1 MVTHDLLSAA
11 EVADRIGFLAG
22 GCIVEEQVA
31 AAGADRFDLTA
42 LHRRC
47 AQPLAAE
54 EWRTLARNRAGA
66 LAAALILALVVIAD
80 IVSTK
85 RRGAI
90 RQAPAGRSRRR
101 SRWCCLTPQR
111 WRPAAPCFG
120 ASARTAAK
128 RTGVETD
135 DLLAILRRRRPH
147 VGTCRYRWTFLDRQ
161 RSRRTLCPPRGLMKA
176 GNRRHS
182 WRKAT
187 WPLNSPER

>member
-11 EVADRIGFLAG
+11 DVADRIGFLAD

-66 LAAALILALVVIAD
+66 LAAALILALVVIAS

-90 RQAPAGRSRRR
+90 RRAPAGRL
-101 SRWCCLTPQR
+101 RWCCLPPRR
-111 WRPAAPCFG
+111 WRSVASCSG

-128 RTGVETD
+128 WIDIEPD

-147 VGTCRYRWTFLDRQ
+147 VGTRRFRSTFLDRQ
-161 RSRRTLCPPRGLMKA
+161 RSRRTLCPPRRLMQA
-176 GNRRHS
+176 GSRRHS